1 MYPSRLEVRSDQ
13 MYQYFLGL
21 MNLALVEPL
30 AVGWHAVK
38 ISGFKKGDAVLVM
51 GGGPIGISVIL
62 ALKARSADK
71 IIVSEVSRK
80 RREYALKFGAD
91 YVIDPTKEDVVKRC
105 RELCDGAGV
114 HIAYDCAGVQAALD
128 QAVHSTR
135 ARGMIVN
142 IAIWEKSCTLVPNDL
157 TFKERRY
164 QGVATYSIGDFE
176 EVIVSAAVEALGR
189 LLTNFVERHFV
200 GKHETA

>member
-1 MYPSRLEVRSDQ
+1 M
-13 MYQYFLGL
+13 
-21 MNLALVEPL
+21 
-30 AVGWHAVK
+30 
-38 ISGFKKGDAVLVM
+38 LVM

-62 ALKARSADK
+62 ALKARGADK
-71 IIVSEVSRK
+71 IIVSETSSK
-80 RREYALKFGAD
+80 RRQFAKGFGAD

-105 RELCDGAGV
+105 RELCDGQGV
-114 HIAYDCAGVQAALD
+114 HVAYDCAGVQVALD

-142 IAIWEKSCTLVPNDL
+142 IAIWEKACTIVPNDL

-176 EVIVSAAVEALGR
+176 EVIVGAPFRTLCVRSNELCRRPFR
-189 LLTNFVERHFV
+189 LV
-200 GKHETA
+200 A